1 MNRFEVIT
9 PADAAHAAKLLA
21 EDDRVAF
28 AGGVD
33 VIDLMKQDLIAP
45 AALVNLKALPGLDRI
60 ESAPDGSLHIGALV
74 KVATL
79 ADDASIQARYAALAE
94 AASEAATPQI
104 RNLATVGGN
113 LLQRPRCWYFRNPDV
128 NCLKKGGDKCYSI
141 GGLNRYHAIL
151 GGGPSYIVHPSN
163 LAVALVAFGASVKIV
178 GASGERTV
186 ELEKFFT
193 PPSVDAK
200 RENSL
205 GAGEIVTEV
214 VVPPPPAGAGSAYLE
229 AREKQS
235 FDWPLVSAATVIYRA
250 PGSGVV
256 RDARVVMGAVAPI
269 PWRSPEAES
278 ALRGAT
284 LDAGRARAAAEA
296 ALKNAQPM
304 SDNAYKVTIAK
315 VIVRRAILKAG
326 GVGARV

>member
-9 PADAAHAAKLLA
+9 PADLQSASRLLA
-21 EDDRVAF
+21 DNRNVAF

-33 VIDLMKQDLIAP
+33 VIDLSKQGIVEP
-45 AALVNLKALPGLDRI
+45 TALVNLKGLKDL
-60 ESAPDGSLHIGALV
+60 DGIDVRPSGDLRLGATV
-74 KVATL
+74 KLSEVADHPVIRARFT
-79 ADDASIQARYAALAE
+79 AIAQAAG
-94 AASEAATPQI
+94 EAATPQI

-163 LAVALVAFGASVKIV
+163 LAPALIAMRASATIA
-178 GASGERTV
+178 GPAGTRTV

-193 PPSVDAK
+193 LPTVDPR

-205 GAGEIVTEV
+205 KPGEIITEV
-214 VVPPPPAGAGSAYLE
+214 IVPAPSSGASSHYLE

-235 FDWPLVSAATVIYRA
+235 FDWPLVSAAIVLDRA
-250 PGSGVV
+250 PGAKTI

-269 PWRSPEAES
+269 PWRSPDAETALKAGPLDEA
-278 ALRGAT
+278 
-284 LDAGRARAAAEA
+284 RARAAADA
-296 ALKNAQPM
+296 ALKDAQPM
-304 SDNAYKVTIAK
+304 SDNAYKIVIAK
-315 VIVRRAILKAG
+315 VIVRRAIMHAAG
-326 GVGARV
+326 LEAA